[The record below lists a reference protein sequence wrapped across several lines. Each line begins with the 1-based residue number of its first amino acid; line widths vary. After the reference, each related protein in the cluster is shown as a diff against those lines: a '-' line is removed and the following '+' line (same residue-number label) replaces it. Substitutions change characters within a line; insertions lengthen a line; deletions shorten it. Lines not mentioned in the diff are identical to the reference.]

1 MSESG
6 LRSTIGNRV
15 CAKSVPGVRIPI
27 SPPGNFKVVLFERPF
42 LQILI
47 KKPQL
52 YRTGFAKKPF
62 AIGFEE
68 KPYVKGFDNIEVLLD
83 FNEEKFNAM
92 DFDK

>member
-52 YRTGFAKKPF
+52 YKTGFAK
-62 AIGFEE
+62 

>member
-52 YRTGFAKKPF
+52 YRTGFAKKP
-62 AIGFEE
+62 
-68 KPYVKGFDNIEVLLD
+68 YVKGFDNIEVLLD

-92 DFDK
+92 NFDK

>member
-47 KKPQL
+47 KKP
-52 YRTGFAKKPF
+52 
-62 AIGFEE
+62 
-68 KPYVKGFDNIEVLLD
+68 YVKGFDNIEVLLD

-92 DFDK
+92 NFDK

>member
-1 MSESG
+1 M
-6 LRSTIGNRV
+6 

-52 YRTGFAKKPF
+52 YRTGFVK
-62 AIGFEE
+62 